1 MRLQIEENGLYLVFE
16 IEADQPVWLL
26 HMGARPMSREPKE
39 DQKFLYTMLEV
50 QTTGESRLEHFGLGH
65 SGTLPGNRMNYVSH
79 TDQVNEMGR
88 VVEIYTKDEVT
99 GLSGRMVYQFY
110 TGIPVIR
117 CRLFLKN
124 EGSEEIGLEAVSSY
138 VQAGLGSEEQ
148 EEISLLI
155 PHNSW
160 QEEIQWKETPVNQ
173 LGYHIISDSG
183 ISSKRIQIRNIGS
196 WSSGEYLPL
205 ACLRNSSRG
214 IMQFWQIEH
223 NGAWNWELQERAG
236 QLALVINGP
245 DEINHH

>member
-148 EEISLLI
+148 EE
-155 PHNSW
+155 N
-160 QEEIQWKETPVNQ
+160 
-173 LGYHIISDSG
+173 Y
-183 ISSKRIQIRNIGS
+183 
-196 WSSGEYLPL
+196 
-205 ACLRNSSRG
+205 
-214 IMQFWQIEH
+214 
-223 NGAWNWELQERAG
+223 ELC
-236 QLALVINGP
+236 I
-245 DEINHH
+245 D